1 MAVRIAGRTLG
12 AVSWW
17 RRLRSD
23 LVRPE
28 APTGPDER
36 LFLIGSSIAIVLLS
50 QVSDPGSVA
59 DLLVVSC
66 AVCAFAIRAFVPAMP
81 SEAFAVLVLVPVA
94 VVVAHE
100 GDLEGTFFLPVIMVL
115 SASSHLGSL
124 ARASAIL
131 LLSEVATLVVA
142 ATSDS
147 GINPAPW
154 IAANLFTFVLGRTLR
169 RQQGLIRDLEEARGA
184 LAAQAVAEE
193 RRRIAR
199 ELHDLAGHTLAAMML
214 HVAGARHVLRRD
226 VDEADRAL
234 LDAETVGRASLDQ
247 IRATVA
253 ALRTDERGTDQALP
267 GTADIADLIDEYRRA
282 GLVVDASLAG
292 ASSSPTGPTA
302 TALHRIAR
310 EALANVARHAP
321 GNEVELRLDVAE
333 DVVRLHVI
341 DHGRPAAPPD
351 AGAGHFGLVGMSER
365 ARALGG
371 TLEAGPTA
379 DGWRVDATLPLP
391 TTIRGQAVAP

>member
-1 MAVRIAGRTLG
+1 
-12 AVSWW
+12 
-17 RRLRSD
+17 
-23 LVRPE
+23 
-28 APTGPDER
+28 
-36 LFLIGSSIAIVLLS
+36 
-50 QVSDPGSVA
+50 
-59 DLLVVSC
+59 
-66 AVCAFAIRAFVPAMP
+66 
-81 SEAFAVLVLVPVA
+81 
-94 VVVAHE
+94 VVVATMSDN
-100 GDLEGTFFLPVIMVL
+100 GIN
-115 SASSHLGSL
+115 SAPW
-124 ARASAIL
+124 
-131 LLSEVATLVVA
+131 VA
-142 ATSDS
+142 A
-147 GINPAPW
+147 AV
-154 IAANLFTFVLGRTLR
+154 FTFALGRLLR

-184 LAAQAVAEE
+184 LAVQAVAEE

-226 VDEADRAL
+226 LDEADRAL

-267 GTADIADLIDEYRRA
+267 GTADIAHLIDEYRRA
-282 GLVVDASLAG
+282 GLVVDASLTDPSA
-292 ASSSPTGPTA
+292 ALTGPTA

-321 GNEVELRLDVAE
+321 ANAVEIRLEVADSAA
-333 DVVRLHVI
+333 RLHVT

-351 AGAGHFGLVGMSER
+351 PDAGHFGLVGMRER

-371 TLEAGPTA
+371 TLEAGPTV

-391 TTIRGQAVAP
+391 TTIRGEAVTDPGTRRRIRGRCGVR